1 MKSMQLSLSVALMS
15 ACLWAVGCSRAQ
27 AAQEDKHDH
36 GDHAGHNHAG
46 HVHADGT
53 PTTQVCAS
61 IGSPPGCLNPF
72 AYGISPPGP
81 VSSPGTWTG
90 FYDTLGRR
98 YFVGLSMRF

>member
-1 MKSMQLSLSVALMS
+1 MLQETNDTDPVETGAQL
-15 ACLWAVGCSRAQ
+15 GYQ
-27 AAQEDKHDH
+27 T
-36 GDHAGHNHAG
+36 
-46 HVHADGT
+46 DGT

-61 IGSPPGCLNPF
+61 LGSPPGCLNPF
-72 AYGISPPGP
+72 SYGISPPGP